1 MSAALNPSPSPS
13 HPARSALAS
22 IFTICDTDL
31 KEAEEAEEEKE
42 SENEEEA
49 EEEKEEA
56 EEEEEEAQEEEEE
69 AEEEEE
75 EAQEEEEEAQEE
87 EEEAQEEEKEAEEEE
102 TETEEDEEG
111 EEEEEEEDDE
121 EAGDRESDY
130 TFVPGTPSSPVPA
143 ESVEGARAH
152 AFPPARPALSARAP
166 TPFSPITHP
175 SAPGPPPPPPPPL
188 AVQVDVFNNYE
199 EFNEGWHAIYGFNAQ
214 LMSEVDMTALL
225 NKFPRFVKR
234 VAATDESMFFGR
246 HPGFT

>member
-56 EEEEEEAQEEEEE
+56 E
-69 AEEEEE
+69 
-75 EAQEEEEEAQEE
+75 EE

-152 AFPPARPALSARAP
+152 AFQPNHPSVRPPARPPACPHLCGS
-166 TPFSPITHP
+166 
-175 SAPGPPPPPPPPL
+175 G
-188 AVQVDVFNNYE
+188 
-199 EFNEGWHAIYGFNAQ
+199 
-214 LMSEVDMTALL
+214 
-225 NKFPRFVKR
+225 
-234 VAATDESMFFGR
+234 GR
-246 HPGFT
+246 IQ